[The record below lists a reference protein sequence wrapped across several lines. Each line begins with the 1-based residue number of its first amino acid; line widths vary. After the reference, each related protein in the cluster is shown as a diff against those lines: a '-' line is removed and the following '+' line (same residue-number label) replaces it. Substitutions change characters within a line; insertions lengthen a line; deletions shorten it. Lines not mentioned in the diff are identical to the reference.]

1 LRDVDCGL
9 IRENG
14 GAERIGCGDQLIAL
28 LSRNDS
34 ALGQHHR
41 TIGIGLRADQLR
53 AVARL
58 LGLCLLE
65 RSLEGP
71 RIDLEQQI
79 AFFDKLPFLEIG
91 GVDDA
96 VDALMQLAQDDIEHE
111 RVPELKKALL
121 DLKHDRKLRYGVTY
135 KLIGNEEHEHPDRFE
150 HMDEAVKVACEL
162 LDQRK
167 ARVVDIPDPAGK
179 GGGGGMRHS
188 DIVQRGTQLG
198 FKKK

>member
-1 LRDVDCGL
+1 MVIKEKRFSHKGRQFTLKAQARNNEVVVRAFDEQGEGVGRTFGVTWETAIDY
-9 IRENG
+9 
-14 GAERIGCGDQLIAL
+14 RIMQ
-28 LSRNDS
+28 
-34 ALGQHHR
+34 
-41 TIGIGLRADQLR
+41 
-53 AVARL
+53 
-58 LGLCLLE
+58 
-65 RSLEGP
+65 
-71 RIDLEQQI
+71 
-79 AFFDKLPFLEIG
+79 
-91 GVDDA
+91 VDDA